1 MQAARIAR
9 NVQDNLKWCI
19 AALKEAGEI
28 IIGVVLLKRLSLL
41 VLFPLVLAL
50 GGVPLQSMSVNQLVS
65 FVQSSIK
72 MHTDDRQLADYLLHQ
87 VKLTE
92 RLDDRTTE
100 ELQGLG
106 AGPKTVAALHTLRDN
121 TEKLPDPAPPAP
133 KKTAVAAQQA
143 PPPDS
148 VEQARIL
155 DAAREYALNYT
166 HELPNFLCLEAVK
179 RSIDKN
185 LKDEPGDESWQGSDS
200 FIARVSYNDSHEDY
214 KVVSQGSKQVND
226 LDIRKMGGAV
236 SQGEFGSMMR
246 EVFEPSSEARFDW
259 DHWGTLRGAGVYV
272 FRYDIDLAHSRFSMQ
287 WENDEP
293 AIFAYRGKVFI
304 DRATD
309 RIVRITQIPYN
320 MPSSYPVKASETVLD
335 YTNQKI
341 EDREFLLP
349 AKVVWISRNIRSL
362 NKNEVDFRLYKK
374 FGADTTIKFEE
385 MNAPLSD
392 DQLKEKKP

>member
-1 MQAARIAR
+1 M
-9 NVQDNLKWCI
+9 
-19 AALKEAGEI
+19 GEI
-28 IIGVVLLKRLSLL
+28 IIDVVLPKRLALF
-41 VLFPLVLAL
+41 VLFPLVLAV
-50 GGVPLQSMSVNQLVS
+50 GGVQVQSMSVKDLFS

-72 MHTDDRQLADYLLHQ
+72 MHYDDRQLADYLLHQ

-92 RLDDRTTE
+92 RLDDRVTE
-100 ELQGLG
+100 ELQSLG
-106 AGPKTVAALHTLRDN
+106 AGPKTAAALHVLRDN
-121 TEKLPDPAPPAP
+121 SEKLPDPPPPPKKPAPP
-133 KKTAVAAQQA
+133 VQA

-185 LKDEPGDESWQGSDS
+185 LRDDPGNESWQGSDS
-200 FIARVSYNDSHEDY
+200 FIARVSYNEGHEDY

-246 EVFEPSSEARFDW
+246 EIFEPSSETRFDW
-259 DHWGTLRGAGVYV
+259 DHWGTLRGAPVYV
-272 FRYDIDLAHSRFSMQ
+272 FRYDVDLGHSRFSMQ

-293 AIFAYRGKVFI
+293 VILAYRGLVYVDKG
-304 DRATD
+304 TE

-320 MPSSYPVKASETVLD
+320 IPSSYPVKASETVLD

-349 AKVVWISRNIRSL
+349 AKVVWTSRNIRYL

-374 FGADTTIKFEE
+374 FGADTTIKFED
-385 MNAPLSD
+385 MNAPLTD
-392 DQLKEKKP
+392 DQLKEKKQ